1 MLKIIKSIVF
11 LILIFC
17 FLIAYAKEPLKEGE
31 NLLKLGQYLQA
42 KEYFKKFLEHPQLAP
57 HALIGIS
64 KSEYNLGNY
73 PETTLYLKR
82 LLRDFKDSP
91 FINEGNLYMGLSYLK
106 MGKYRDAEFYLKKVE
121 PPLHS
126 KANIGL
132 GWVAFYKGD
141 LKTVESIINTID
153 KKEFNENTDAALLRI
168 KYLANT
174 GKADE
179 ALKEFERNVKLK
191 KINFELDKA
200 EVLIKAGKIQEAERL
215 LKNFLKKDIKIID
228 SIKAKNMLFNIH
240 LLQGK
245 KEEALKIAKE
255 IYLYN
260 PSDDL
265 KLKLASLYN
274 EQKNYDESIKI
285 LLSLRDKAVRNQKLE
300 EFIKNVIKENPEKAS
315 EYIIRTYPF
324 LSADSHLLI
333 DFAQFLKSQGKFKEA
348 KTILQKVMT
357 GPRKSEAM
365 IPLAQILIKE
375 GKLNEAKKILEP
387 IKNNKPL
394 AMALYAQILDK
405 EGDKNAALIYVRKSI
420 SKIKDPEIILFA
432 GDLEYSVGNKK
443 TALKHW
449 IEAAKLGNSQ
459 GALKAADY
467 FYISKDSKQAIAY
480 YKRAID
486 LGLNDNDSL
495 MWAYYQYGK
504 LTKDKSY
511 LEKVVNSKGELS
523 QAAKELLEKL

>member
-1 MLKIIKSIVF
+1 MLRIIKSIVLVI
-11 LILIFC
+11 LILYS
-17 FLIAYAKEPLKEGE
+17 LIAYAQESLKEGE
-31 NLLKLGQYLQA
+31 NLLKSGQYLQA
-42 KEYFKKFLEHPQLAP
+42 RDYFKKFLEHPQLAP
-57 HALIGIS
+57 EALIGIS

-73 PETTLYLKR
+73 PETTFYLRR

-91 FINEGNLYMGLSYLK
+91 FINEGNLFMGLSYLK
-106 MGKYRDAEFYLKKVE
+106 MGKYLDAEFYLKKVE
-121 PPLHS
+121 PPLQT

-132 GWVAFYKGD
+132 GWIALYKGD
-141 LKTVESIINTID
+141 MKTVESIINKID
-153 KKEFNENTDAALLRI
+153 KKELSENPDAALLRI

-174 GKADE
+174 GKAEE
-179 ALKEFERNVKLK
+179 ALKEFERNAKLK
-191 KINFELDKA
+191 KTKFELDKA
-200 EVLIKAGKIQEAERL
+200 EILIKAGKILESEKI
-215 LKNFLKKDIKIID
+215 LKNFIKKDVRIID
-228 SIKAKNMLFNIH
+228 SIKAKNMLFDIY

-260 PSDDL
+260 PSDAF
-265 KLKLASLYN
+265 KLKLASLYT
-274 EQKNYDESIKI
+274 EQKNYDDSIKI
-285 LLSLRDKAVRNQKLE
+285 LLSLRDKSVRNQKIE

-315 EYIIRTYPF
+315 EYIMRTYP
-324 LSADSHLLI
+324 LLNADSHLLI
-333 DFAQFLKSQGKFKEA
+333 DFAQFLNSQGKLKEA

-357 GPRKSEAM
+357 GPRKAEAM
-365 IPLAQILIKE
+365 IPLAQIIIKE
-375 GKLNEAKKILEP
+375 GKLKEAKKILEP
-387 IKNNKPL
+387 LKNNKPL
-394 AMALYAQILDK
+394 AMALYAQILDR
-405 EGDKNAALIYVRKSI
+405 EGDKNTALIYIRKAV
-420 SKIKDPEIILFA
+420 SKIKEPEIILFA

-449 IEAAKLGNSQ
+449 IESANLGNSQ

-467 FYISKDSKQAIAY
+467 YYISKDSKQAITY

-511 LEKVVNSKGELS
+511 LERVVNSKGELS